1 MITTMEENRF
11 QALVLV
17 KKISKILI
25 DFGMLKEGK
34 ESSIV
39 DFNFNGVN
47 YIFNLGT
54 DEVSV
59 STVSKLE
66 EGDYYDIS
74 LDPELPSN
82 SDSVNPGR
90 DYPDWVVYK
99 LEDLYAF
106 LKE

>member
-11 QALVLV
+11 QALILV

-34 ESSIV
+34 ETNIV
-39 DFNFNGVN
+39 DFNFDGIN

-54 DEVSV
+54 DEVS
-59 STVSKLE
+59 VSKLE

-74 LDPELPSN
+74 LDPELPSD

-90 DYPDWVVYK
+90 DYPDWVVYR
-99 LEDLYAF
+99 LGHLYDF
-106 LKE
+106 LKS